1 MAWLKLLPLPLCLI
15 NRQSKCLSSA
25 LMASIAASSAPL
37 WKKARTEASF
47 EDESGTASD
56 QVLLVVL
63 PQTRSSAE
71 LVVIPDESIL
81 ASAEQ
86 PAAVTRP
93 HKNPGRKS
101 EAPNEIVIIPDEI
114 HLEDIW
120 KYLEDLTTIWEAEA
134 SHEWRQQIKKCIRAS
149 AKQFASEEGTLEEGT
164 LEEGTQRR
172 SSAGEA
178 VRACEQQPVAINSSD
193 SEHSILSVSDEEALE
208 GSEHEMTSR
217 SRHEMTSRMKRLA
230 LRRLPVY
237 KKNSSKKG
245 KSMRQQLAK
254 SLNGKLTKY
263 SPKPAESLE
272 ETWTRIVTHWRT
284 AIGPLPWRMRCLISL
299 ISDAFKADPE
309 LLQGLK
315 EALRTARF
323 PLNTD
328 AEMMLWC
335 SELLTLGVI
344 E

>member
-1 MAWLKLLPLPLCLI
+1 M
-15 NRQSKCLSSA
+15 LSSA
-25 LMASIAASSAPL
+25 ACCHLRHVALLKQVCTSTVSVDHLKILMDPPL
-37 WKKARTEASF
+37 WKKARTEASS

-56 QVLLVVL
+56 QVLLAVL

-71 LVVIPDESIL
+71 LVAIPDESIL

-101 EAPNEIVIIPDEI
+101 EAPKEIVIIPDEI

-120 KYLEDLTTIWEAEA
+120 RYLEDLRTIWKAET
-134 SHEWRQQIKKCIRAS
+134 SHEWMQQIKKCIRAS
-149 AKQFASEEGTLEEGT
+149 AKQFASEEGT

-178 VRACEQQPVAINSSD
+178 VRACEQQPVAVNSSD

-237 KKNSSKKG
+237 KKNSPKKS

-272 ETWTRIVTHWRT
+272 EMWTRIVTHWRT
-284 AIGPLPWRMRCLISL
+284 AIGPLSWRMRCLISL
-299 ISDAFKADPE
+299 ISDASKADPE

-315 EALRTARF
+315 EALRTARC

-335 SELLTLGVI
+335 RELLSLGVI